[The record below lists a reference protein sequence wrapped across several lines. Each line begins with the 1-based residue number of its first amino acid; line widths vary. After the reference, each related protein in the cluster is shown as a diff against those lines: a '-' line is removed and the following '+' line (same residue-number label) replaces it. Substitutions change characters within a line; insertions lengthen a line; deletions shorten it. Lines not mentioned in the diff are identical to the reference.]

1 MRSKLWDRDSV
12 HNISGLRITHGFLS
26 NISIAVT
33 YEADTRF
40 LYQRLI

>member
-26 NISIAVT
+26 NISIAVP
-33 YEADTRF
+33 YEADTNVF
-40 LYQRLI
+40 FIKD